1 VLAVDCLAPDTFLL
15 FSQRSS
21 ITRMIINSAED
32 APDMKLPIHS
42 LKSVRALDFDPVD
55 SVTYWIENQSKRIR
69 RARDTAVRVSGT
81 VDSNGF

>member
-1 VLAVDCLAPDTFLL
+1 
-15 FSQRSS
+15 
-21 ITRMIINSAED
+21 MIINSAED